1 MSKKKEAKRNEEK
14 LKLLNSKLELNWSM
28 QQEAQKEIGIMVG
41 NLIGAKSRLKSLMK
55 EEDKLHEEKRK
66 INPMGIGLCR

>member
-1 MSKKKEAKRNEEK
+1 MGKKKEAKRNEEK

-66 INPMGIGLCR
+66 INPMGIGSCR